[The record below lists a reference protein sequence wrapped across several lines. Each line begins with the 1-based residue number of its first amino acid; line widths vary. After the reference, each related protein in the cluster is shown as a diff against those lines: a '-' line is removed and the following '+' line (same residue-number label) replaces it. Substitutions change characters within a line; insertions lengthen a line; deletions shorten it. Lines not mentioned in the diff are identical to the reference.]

1 MEVATM
7 GEHSGVSALILTLNE
22 ELEIRECIETLQWAD
37 EVLVVDCGSTDS
49 TCEIAKAMGARVMFR
64 PWPDDYAEQ
73 RNFAA
78 SVASN
83 NWVICI
89 DADERVTPGLG
100 QEILSVLERPAFSS
114 YSCPMR
120 NYVYSRWMRHS
131 GLARQWHTRVYDRRK
146 CAWQRGV
153 HEVLEC
159 PGGTGHL
166 REYIEHYAYRS
177 PEEILEKVNKY
188 TTMEARALFVRGKGF
203 SLFRLLYESLGIF
216 VYKYCVQLGV
226 LDGVPGLVWAASLSY
241 YRCMKWVKLGYY
253 WFDSNGGNA
262 R

>member
-1 MEVATM
+1 ME
-7 GEHSGVSALILTLNE
+7 EHSSVSALILTLNE
-22 ELEIRECIETLQWAD
+22 ESEIRECIETLRWAD
-37 EVLVVDCGSTDS
+37 EVMVVDCGSTDS
-49 TCEIAKAMGARVMFR
+49 TCEIAKAMGARVVFR
-64 PWPDDYAEQ
+64 PWPGDYAEQ

-78 SVASN
+78 SAASN
-83 NWVICI
+83 DWVICI

-100 QEILSVLERPAFSS
+100 QEVLSVLERSAFSS

-159 PGGTGHL
+159 HGATGHL
-166 REYIEHYAYRS
+166 HEYVEHYAYRS

-188 TTMEARALFVRGKGF
+188 TTMEAQALFAHGKRF

-216 VYKYCVQLGV
+216 VYKYWVQLGV
-226 LDGVPGLVWAASLSY
+226 LDGAPGLAWASSLSY
-241 YRCMKWVKLGYY
+241 YRCMKWIKLGYY